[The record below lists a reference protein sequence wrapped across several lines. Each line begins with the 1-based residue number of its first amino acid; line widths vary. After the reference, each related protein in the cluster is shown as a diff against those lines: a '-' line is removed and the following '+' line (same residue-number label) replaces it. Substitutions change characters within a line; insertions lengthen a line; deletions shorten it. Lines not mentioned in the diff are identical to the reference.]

1 MRKIQNDSQEDA
13 GVRKLKGRLLLII
26 SLIFIIFT
34 FMLAMPSLVFA
45 GEGETLDF
53 DIAYSEVSAFGS
65 KGTIFEFEVSVMFDG
80 EEEKFFEIVE
90 EFSPGWSMDINP
102 GSSAINIPLLRLNPG
117 AAEVLKIKCRP
128 MVEQEPGEY
137 IFKVIL
143 KSAEEGDMLEGSAE
157 FTGIVKPDGKLELF
171 APTDLPFKDRLNT
184 EVTAGKENIYILIL
198 KNTGTAPVED
208 IKLSSSG
215 EPEGWLVEL
224 EDNIDVL
231 SVGEELEVK
240 VTIMPPERT
249 IAGNYNIRF
258 NVSSE
263 DGNDSLELRTMV
275 ETPLIWKIIGIGLIA
290 LVIAGIAVIFERLG
304 RR

>member
-1 MRKIQNDSQEDA
+1 MQRIQNSSREDT
-13 GVRKLKGRLLLII
+13 GVTKFKTRLLFII
-26 SLIFIIFT
+26 SLIFIILT
-34 FMLAMPSLVFA
+34 FMLVMPSLVFA

-65 KGTIFEFEVSVMFDG
+65 KGTIFEFEVSVIFDG

-90 EFSPGWSMDINP
+90 EFPPGWSMDINP
-102 GSSAINIPLLRLNPG
+102 GSSAINVPLIRLKPG
-117 AAEVLKIKCRP
+117 TAEVLKIKCRP
-128 MVEQEPGEY
+128 MVEQEPEEY
-137 IFKVIL
+137 IFRVTL
-143 KSAEEGDMLEGSAE
+143 KSAVEGDMLEGSAE
-157 FTGIVKPDGKLELF
+157 FTGIVKPDGKLELL
-171 APTDLPFKDRLNT
+171 TSEGRLNT
-184 EVTAGKENIYILIL
+184 EVRSGKENIYILIL

-215 EPEGWLVEL
+215 EPEGWQVEL

-231 SVGEELEVK
+231 SVGEELEVE
-240 VTIMPPERT
+240 VTIIPPERT

-275 ETPLIWKIIGIGLIA
+275 NTPLIWKIIGIGLIV
-290 LVIAGIAVIFERLG
+290 LVIAGIAIIFERLG
-304 RR
+304 SKDN